1 MEEEYFNLNKEQQ
14 EYLNIRIMKALF
26 EMLYKTNQITKKEG
40 IYEVQNCQRKQ
51 TDAEE
56 LRPI

>member
-26 EMLYKTNQITKKEG
+26 ELLYTTNQITKKEYDLFVHR
-40 IYEVQNCQRKQ
+40 IV
-51 TDAEE
+51 A
-56 LRPI
+56 P